1 MKQLTNKYRNFF
13 VVLVMLLILVFL
25 RTDYRFIEKPIC
37 CGDDH
42 DYFSHSETLIIDFDF
57 DYSNQLKGFEEK
69 RFVNKNKI
77 APKGFIG
84 TGIFAAPFL
93 LLGSLIDE
101 VIFKI
106 FQRNTNSL
114 MNYKLLLYSL
124 SSIFYFFS
132 SIFLTSKTLDNL
144 NIKSNNLFLTLI
156 YAGSGISYFAFERY
170 SMTHV
175 FEVFTV
181 SGILYLSSEFY
192 SFNQNNKSKYSFLI
206 PLGIC
211 FSLLVRWTNYYVL
224 FLPLIFKLLFTHQLS
239 KEKLTNKISFYIS
252 SLISIAIFLFI
263 NFKTYGIWTINPSV
277 IYGNAGEKIENYIQG
292 GSEGFTFISENII
305 YIVKILFSQEFGIFW
320 FSPIIFV
327 GALISLYFIFQ
338 KKVKNSLKILLF
350 LTFSQV
356 FAMVLVWSSTA
367 SSYGYR
373 YLYSVVPLC
382 VLIIYATYSSRAWK
396 FTYSYVYFFSF
407 IGLFG
412 VLFFETSE
420 LTSLRNQV
428 NIFGELVPYNQSQ
441 YLFGVVQSIFNLNSY
456 LIIFSTSFLGAI
468 FFKIMIM
475 ALNIQEINLLF
486 SNLGLPVEN
495 SDFQNLLLNIQEVSF
510 DKFLMVIF
518 ITYLFSRKLLEYNR

>member
-211 FSLLVRWTNYYVL
+211 FSLL
-224 FLPLIFKLLFTHQLS
+224 
-239 KEKLTNKISFYIS
+239 
-252 SLISIAIFLFI
+252 SI
-263 NFKTYGIWTINPSV
+263 
-277 IYGNAGEKIENYIQG
+277 
-292 GSEGFTFISENII
+292 
-305 YIVKILFSQEFGIFW
+305 ILKG
-320 FSPIIFV
+320 
-327 GALISLYFIFQ
+327 
-338 KKVKNSLKILLF
+338 
-350 LTFSQV
+350 
-356 FAMVLVWSSTA
+356 
-367 SSYGYR
+367 
-373 YLYSVVPLC
+373 C
-382 VLIIYATYSSRAWK
+382 
-396 FTYSYVYFFSF
+396 
-407 IGLFG
+407 
-412 VLFFETSE
+412 
-420 LTSLRNQV
+420 
-428 NIFGELVPYNQSQ
+428 
-441 YLFGVVQSIFNLNSY
+441 
-456 LIIFSTSFLGAI
+456 
-468 FFKIMIM
+468 
-475 ALNIQEINLLF
+475 
-486 SNLGLPVEN
+486 
-495 SDFQNLLLNIQEVSF
+495 
-510 DKFLMVIF
+510 
-518 ITYLFSRKLLEYNR
+518 